1 MIQQPK
7 APDKPLLPYMR
18 YSRKMWEE
26 LKAEGKRVWEVGKVI
41 GQKWRE
47 MSDEEKQPYFEE
59 YEQEKAVYNE
69 QLKAY
74 RNSPAYKRWLDA
86 KQQGTCVED
95 RVISRAL
102 YLTFLYFFLSSRFS
116 IFSFMH
122 HTPTFSLPSSL
133 PPSLPSFLPPS
144 LPPLPSFPPLFP
156 SPLPLPSLHSTAEQA
171 AREAASLG
179 PQHSEYGPP
188 PPSVIA
194 PPRQTP
200 AEARIQMMQHED
212 EEGEAGVGGREGGRR
227 KGREDVG

>member
-26 LKAEGKRVWEVGKVI
+26 LKAEGKRVWEVGKII

-47 MSDEEKQPYFEE
+47 MPDEDKQPYFEE

-69 QLKAY
+69 QMKVY

-86 KQQGTCVED
+86 KQQ
-95 RVISRAL
+95 
-102 YLTFLYFFLSSRFS
+102 
-116 IFSFMH
+116 
-122 HTPTFSLPSSL
+122 
-133 PPSLPSFLPPS
+133 
-144 LPPLPSFPPLFP
+144 
-156 SPLPLPSLHSTAEQA
+156 AEQV

-212 EEGEAGVGGREGGRR
+212 EEDEYITMKQLAAVRFHRNHRLMAEIFN
-227 KGREDVG
+227 DVVVPDMRTGQHLVF

>member
-86 KQQGTCVED
+86 KQQGACVE
-95 RVISRAL
+95 RLCAL
-102 YLTFLYFFLSSRFS
+102 YFTF
-116 IFSFMH
+116 
-122 HTPTFSLPSSL
+122 PPSLLPSL
-133 PPSLPSFLPPS
+133 PPFLPPS
-144 LPPLPSFPPLFP
+144 LPPFNSGA
-156 SPLPLPSLHSTAEQA
+156 SSTGGSLSWSSTQ
-171 AREAASLG
+171 
-179 PQHSEYGPP
+179 
-188 PPSVIA
+188 
-194 PPRQTP
+194 
-200 AEARIQMMQHED
+200 
-212 EEGEAGVGGREGGRR
+212 
-227 KGREDVG
+227 